1 MSERHE
7 EMLDLDIRYCLVDF
21 KPEHPRVYVV
31 PSVVIA
37 DGIKNEHRFWL
48 ATSGK
53 NGRPHKETKIRRIR
67 QKQVG
72 MPEGWLIEYLEA
84 WEQFT

>member
-37 DGIKNEHRFWL
+37 DGIKN
-48 ATSGK
+48 
-53 NGRPHKETKIRRIR
+53 
-67 QKQVG
+67 
-72 MPEGWLIEYLEA
+72 
-84 WEQFT
+84 